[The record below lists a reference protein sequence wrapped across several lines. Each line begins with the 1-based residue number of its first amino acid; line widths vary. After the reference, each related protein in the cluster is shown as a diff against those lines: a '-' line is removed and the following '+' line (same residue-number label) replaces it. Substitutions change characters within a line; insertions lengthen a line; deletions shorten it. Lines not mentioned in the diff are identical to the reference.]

1 MYQEAA
7 MKEIVARNCRLMIG
21 VLIIATVV
29 TACSVPYFEIGKGK
43 VTILMAGDTS
53 VSGSRSIIPSI
64 PTISKY
70 TVIFTGPV
78 AVDPVE
84 SVSSNINHILPIGTW
99 DILIQARNGT
109 GAVIAEGTAE
119 DVVITTAGTTVVN
132 ITLHAV
138 GDGFGT
144 IALTL
149 TWPVPYNSVFAVDAF
164 LNGVAVDP
172 SNLMFDP
179 IARTVLFSEMVPVGV
194 YRLLFHL
201 YRPNEATCIYEA
213 VHVVGNLTSQAVL
226 TLVASDFTDPPIA
239 PSGLTVTVGAD
250 RLNLSWVD
258 NSIIVEGYDIERST
272 DSVTWTP
279 LVSSLP
285 HSETEYEDTAVV
297 IGNTYYYR
305 VFAYN
310 NIGRSPASAIAS
322 GYFTAPGELTIN
334 ITLSNPIDEPITFS
348 QGSDVIVARTD
359 SLVLSVI
366 QSFTSYEWVLD
377 GVTVGTSTTLTQPCA
392 GLTLGVHHLALFV
405 TKNGL
410 LYSKQFRFIV
420 GN

>member
-1 MYQEAA
+1 
-7 MKEIVARNCRLMIG
+7 MKNIVTRISRLMIG
-21 VLIIATVV
+21 VIIIATLVA
-29 TACSVPYFEIGKGK
+29 ACSVPYYEIYKGK
-43 VTILMAGDTS
+43 VTIQMAGDAS
-53 VSGSRSIIPSI
+53 VSGSRSIIPVI

-84 SVSSNINHILPIGTW
+84 SVSPSINHFLPIGTW

-119 DVVITTAGTTVVN
+119 DIVITTAGTTVVN
-132 ITLHAV
+132 VTLHAV

-149 TWPVPYNSVFAVDAF
+149 TWPAPYNSVFAVDAF
-164 LNGVAVDP
+164 LDGVAVDP
-172 SNLMFDP
+172 SNLTFDP
-179 IARTVLFSEMVPVGV
+179 LARTVLFSEMVPVGE
-194 YRLLFHL
+194 YRILFHL
-201 YRPNEATCIYEA
+201 YRPDETTCIFEA

-239 PSGLTVTVGAD
+239 PSGLTVTAGID
-250 RLNLSWVD
+250 RLYLGWVD
-258 NSIIVEGYDIERST
+258 NSIIVEGYDIERSD
-272 DSVTWTP
+272 DSIIWTP
-279 LVSSLP
+279 LVSGLP
-285 HSETEYEDTAVV
+285 HSVTEYEDTAVV
-297 IGNTYYYR
+297 LGNTYYYR

-310 NIGRSPASAIAS
+310 DIGRSPSSAIES
-322 GYFTAPGELTIN
+322 GLVTAPGELTIN
-334 ITLSNPIDEPITFS
+334 ITLSNPVDELITFN
-348 QGSDVIVARTD
+348 QGSDIIVARSS
-359 SLVLSVI
+359 SLELSVI

-377 GVTVGTSTTLTQPCA
+377 GVTVGTATTLAQPCA
-392 GLTLGVHHLALFV
+392 GLTLGVHHIAVFV

-410 LYSKQFRFIV
+410 LYSKQFRFMV